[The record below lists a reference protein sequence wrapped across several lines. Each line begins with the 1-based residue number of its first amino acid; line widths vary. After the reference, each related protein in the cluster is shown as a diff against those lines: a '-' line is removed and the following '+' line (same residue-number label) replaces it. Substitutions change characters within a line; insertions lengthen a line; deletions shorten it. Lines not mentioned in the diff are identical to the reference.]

1 MTFEMTSVL
10 NSSSPHQ
17 FFSRAKRDTKHGKI
31 TPALSPHL
39 ASQTGKEIDDS
50 SNPTDGQESRQEFH
64 SLYQIPK

>member
-1 MTFEMTSVL
+1 MTFEMTSAL
-10 NSSSPHQ
+10 NSSNP
-17 FFSRAKRDTKHGKI
+17 HGKI

-64 SLYQIPK
+64 TLYQVPK

>member
-10 NSSSPHQ
+10 NSSNPHQ

-39 ASQTGKEIDDS
+39 ASQTGKEIDNS
-50 SNPTDGQESRQEFH
+50 SNPTDGQ
-64 SLYQIPK
+64 